1 VTGAPSAAADPTAG
15 IERRPRPQTS
25 KVVTIGAAH
34 AAHDTYSAFLP
45 PMLPVL
51 VEKLALAKAEA
62 GLLTV
67 FLQAP
72 SILQPWIG
80 HLGDRLD
87 LRAAVILSPAVT
99 AIAMSLLGVA
109 PGFATVALLLV
120 IAGASSAVLHSV
132 GPVLAG
138 RLSGPR
144 LGWGMGFWMVGGELG
159 RTLGPILLVS
169 AVALLGVR
177 GLPWLMVGGLAA
189 SAVLAVSLRG
199 LAPQQ
204 PASARP
210 EGFVRAFRSMGPLL
224 VPLSGVVI
232 SRSFMM
238 AAATIYLPLFLR
250 EEGSS
255 LWLAGASLSILE
267 AAGVVG
273 ALLGGSASDVLGR
286 RRVLAASILAA
297 PPLLVGAGAGWR
309 LGAGAPPAGAGPV
322 RAHGDAGGDGGG
334 AGVLPREPG
343 AGQRRLH
350 GPELRGPLH
359 RGCAGRRARRP
370 VRHAPGVF
378 GVRGAVAARP
388 ALRPPAARGRA
399 RELTP
404 VSPRAR
410 AGAGF
415 AAGRGRRLP
424 TVWSPRP

>member
-1 VTGAPSAAADPTAG
+1 MTAHPGVGAGPTVVTGAG
-15 IERRPRPQTS
+15 ERPKTS
-25 KVVTIGAAH
+25 MVVIIGAAH

-45 PMLPVL
+45 PILPVL
-51 VEKLALAKAEA
+51 VEKLALARAEA

-99 AIAMSLLGVA
+99 AVAMSLLGVA

-132 GPVLAG
+132 GPMLAG
-138 RLSGPR
+138 RLSGRR

-169 AVALLGVR
+169 AIALLGVR
-177 GLPWLMVGGLAA
+177 GLPWLMVGGIAA

-199 LAPQQ
+199 LEPAT

-232 SRSFMM
+232 TRSFMM
-238 AAATIYLPLFLR
+238 AAATIYLPLFLK

-286 RRVLAASILAA
+286 RRVLAASFLAA
-297 PPLLVGAGAGWR
+297 PPLMLGLVLVDGWARVPLLLGLGLFGLMATPVVMAVVQEASPGNRALANGVYMALSFGFRSVVIVLVGVLADLTGMRHAFLACAGLSLLGLPFVLR
-309 LGAGAPPAGAGPV
+309 LPEGMRPS
-322 RAHGDAGGDGGG
+322 AGGFG
-334 AGVLPREPG
+334 
-343 AGQRRLH
+343 
-350 GPELRGPLH
+350 
-359 RGCAGRRARRP
+359 
-370 VRHAPGVF
+370 PGVE
-378 GVRGAVAARP
+378 
-388 ALRPPAARGRA
+388 GR
-399 RELTP
+399 
-404 VSPRAR
+404 
-410 AGAGF
+410 
-415 AAGRGRRLP
+415 
-424 TVWSPRP
+424 

>member
-1 VTGAPSAAADPTAG
+1 MTGGATADADPAAG
-15 IERRPRPQTS
+15 AVEETGPQPS
-25 KVVTIGAAH
+25 KVVIVGAAH

-51 VEKLALAKAEA
+51 VERLSLVKAEA

-99 AIAMSLLGVA
+99 AVGMSLLGVA

-138 RLSGPR
+138 RLSGRR

-169 AVALLGVR
+169 AIALLGVR
-177 GLPWLMVGGLAA
+177 GLPWLMVGGIAA
-189 SAVLAVSLRG
+189 SAVLAFSLRG
-199 LAPQQ
+199 VTP
-204 PASARP
+204 PSPTSERP
-210 EGFVRAFRSMGPLL
+210 EGFVRAFRSLRPLL

-238 AAATIYLPLFLR
+238 AAATIYLPLFLK

-267 AAGVVG
+267 AAGVAG
-273 ALLGGSASDVLGR
+273 ALLGGSASDVFGR
-286 RRVLAASILAA
+286 RWVLAASFLAA
-297 PPLLVGAGAGWR
+297 PPLMVGLVFAGGWARVPLLLALGLFGLMATPVVMAVVQEASPGNRALANGVYMALSFGFRSIVIVLVG
-309 LGAGAPPAGAGPV
+309 
-322 RAHGDAGGDGGG
+322 
-334 AGVLPREPG
+334 VLADLIGMRQ
-343 AGQRRLH
+343 AFLA
-350 GPELRGPLH
+350 
-359 RGCAGRRARRP
+359 CAGLSLLGLP
-370 VRHAPGVF
+370 FV
-378 GVRGAVAARP
+378 
-388 ALRPPAARGRA
+388 L
-399 RELTP
+399 
-404 VSPRAR
+404 
-410 AGAGF
+410 
-415 AAGRGRRLP
+415 RLP
-424 TVWSPRP
+424 GGSGSG